1 MARYILHSHWYL
13 DRSSKERV
21 KSFIPHTHTHTHTHT
36 HQLISFYAFIYIYV
50 MSVMSALFVFD
61 KRLFYPNERHYTPLH
76 PKFEIVAIHSN
87 SMLHSNIHL
96 NWIGTA
102 PWRVKW
108 SEAISNFEMDL
119 QFCLVCYRTAPIIYL
134 CYSFGTNERMESRG
148 RGLTSSRFY
157 STVHWN
163 RDQDGNPIQSNP
175 IHGYIYTYTYI
186 AIYLFYLTLTLTL
199 TMTTN
204 PLFVFVLFVF
214 FYILHDFNLY
224 FNKVVVFMI
233 LCLHGMPWD
242 GMVLLLNICPFI
254 QFQSLHKD
262 IPFHSTLYC
271 ICESFHEKRHFL
283 KMGQGWTIFIERSS

>member
-1 MARYILHSHWYL
+1 
-13 DRSSKERV
+13 
-21 KSFIPHTHTHTHTHT
+21 
-36 HQLISFYAFIYIYV
+36 

-96 NWIGTA
+96 NWNLELLRGEWSEVKQFQISKWICNFVWFVTA
-102 PWRVKW
+102 PRPL
-108 SEAISNFEMDL
+108 F
-119 QFCLVCYRTAPIIYL
+119 IYVIPL
-134 CYSFGTNERMESRG
+134 EQTNGESR
-148 RGLTSSRFY
+148 SRFDVEPLIQY
-157 STVHWN
+157 STLKS
-163 RDQDGNPIQSNP
+163 RSRRESNP
-175 IHGYIYTYTYI
+175 IHGYIYIYTYI

>member
-1 MARYILHSHWYL
+1 
-13 DRSSKERV
+13 
-21 KSFIPHTHTHTHTHT
+21 
-36 HQLISFYAFIYIYV
+36 

-87 SMLHSNIHL
+87 SMLHSHIHL

-134 CYSFGTNERMESRG
+134 CYSFGTNEWRVEVEVWR
-148 RGLTSSRFY
+148 RAAY
-157 STVHWN
+157 TV
-163 RDQDGNPIQSNP
+163 QYIEIEIKTGIQSNP
-175 IHGYIYTYTYI
+175 IHGYIYIYTYI